1 MVKQKYSN
9 ETKSDKFKRI
19 ASARTRKVLY
29 MLKLLGN
36 CSNKSTY
43 KYDDREIAVIFNTI
57 EKEVKRTRMLY
68 DKSDSNNFKL

>member
-1 MVKQKYSN
+1 MVKKKYNN

-29 MLKLLGN
+29 VLKLLGN

-43 KYDDREIAVIFNTI
+43 NYDDKEVAAIFNTI
-57 EKEVKRTRMLY
+57 EKEVKRTKGMF
-68 DKSDSNNFKL
+68 DKKNIEFKL